1 MGWASGS
8 LLLGDI
14 ILSTKKAIPKKYRK
28 EYYKLLITH
37 FEYHDCDNVG
47 ECVGFLDD
55 EYNKA
60 YYELYPKEE
69 E

>member
-28 EYYKLLITH
+28 EYYKLLIEH
-37 FEYHDCDNVG
+37 FEYHDCDTVC
-47 ECVGFLDD
+47 ECVGRD
-55 EYNKA
+55 EEFDQA
-60 YYELYPKEE
+60 FYELYPKEE